1 MAPVLYSTENIA
13 PDIPAPLRNRA
24 DYLFF
29 KKGQLIYQEG
39 STPLGAYFV
48 ENGSIKITKL
58 GSSGKEQILRIVTN
72 GELLC
77 LSDLFSQ
84 SRYGNSAKTL
94 EDSSLLF
101 ISKQDFWEVLK
112 EDERIFRSLLQQLA
126 LNIRK
131 DHEKIVGLAYKPVRG
146 RLAEALLSL
155 DSKFSFNGRKA
166 HQITITRADLAGYVG
181 TVKETVNRLLSEFRS
196 EKLIST
202 QGTRININNP
212 NGLERI
218 SRMYF

>member
-1 MAPVLYSTENIA
+1 M
-13 PDIPAPLRNRA
+13 
-24 DYLFF
+24 
-29 KKGQLIYQEG
+29 IYQEC

-58 GSSGKEQILRIVTN
+58 GSLGKEQILKIATN

-112 EDERIFRSLLQQLA
+112 EDDQIFRSLLQQLA

-131 DHEKIVGLAYKPVRG
+131 GNEKIVELAYKPVRG

-155 DSKFSFNGRKA
+155 DSKFSANGREP
-166 HQITITRADLAGYVG
+166 HQVAITRADLASYIG

-202 QGTRININNP
+202 QGTRIKINDP

-218 SRMYF
+218 SRM

>member
-1 MAPVLYSTENIA
+1 MAPVLNSSENMSLE
-13 PDIPAPLRNRA
+13 IPAPLRARA
-24 DYLFF
+24 DYLYY
-29 KKGQLIYQEG
+29 KKAQLIYQEG

-48 ENGSIKITKL
+48 ESGSIKITKA

-84 SRYGNSAKTL
+84 SRYGNSARTM

-112 EDERIFRSLLQQLA
+112 EDDPIFRSLLQQLA
-126 LNIRK
+126 MNIRK
-131 DHEKIVGLAYKPVRG
+131 SNEKVVDLAYKPVRG
-146 RLAEALLSL
+146 RLAEALLSIE
-155 DSKFSFNGRKA
+155 SKFSINGREPHLIA
-166 HQITITRADLAGYVG
+166 ISRADLAGYVG
-181 TVKETVNRLLSEFRS
+181 TVKETVNRLLSEFRT
-196 EKLIST
+196 ENLITT
-202 QGTRININNP
+202 QGTRIKIHDP

>member
-1 MAPVLYSTENIA
+1 MLSNLYAAEDIA
-13 PDIPAPLRNRA
+13 LEIPQLLRARA
-24 DYLFF
+24 DYLFY

-48 ENGSIKITKL
+48 ENGSVKITKL
-58 GSSGKEQILRIVTN
+58 GSSGKEHILRLVTN

-101 ISKQDFWEVLK
+101 ISKQDFWEVLR
-112 EDERIFRSLLQQLA
+112 EHDHIFRYLLQQLA
-126 LNIRK
+126 LNIK
-131 DHEKIVGLAYKPVRG
+131 KSQDKVVDLAYKPVRG
-146 RLAEALLSL
+146 RLAEALLSIE
-155 DSKFSFNGRKA
+155 SKFTSEGREPN
-166 HQITITRADLAGYVG
+166 QIVMSRSDLAGYVG

-196 EKLIST
+196 ENLINT
-202 QGTRININNP
+202 QGTRIKINDRH
-212 NGLERI
+212 GLERL
-218 SRMYF
+218 SRMYV

>member
-1 MAPVLYSTENIA
+1 MTPVSYSTDNHALE
-13 PDIPAPLRNRA
+13 IPAPLRARA
-24 DYLFF
+24 DYLYY
-29 KKGQLIYQEG
+29 KKAQLIYQEG

-48 ENGSIKITKL
+48 ENGSIKIVKL
-58 GSSGKEQILRIVTN
+58 GSSGKEQILRIATN

-84 SRYGNSAKTL
+84 CRYGNSAKTL

-101 ISKQDFWEVLK
+101 IPKQDFWKVLK
-112 EDERIFRSLLQQLA
+112 EDDQIFRSLLQQLA
-126 LNIRK
+126 QNIRK
-131 DHEKIVGLAYKPVRG
+131 GNEKIVDLAYKPVRG

-155 DSKFSFNGRKA
+155 DSKFNTTSREPFQVA
-166 HQITITRADLAGYVG
+166 MTRADLAGYVG

-202 QGTRININNP
+202 QGTRIKISDP

-218 SRMYF
+218 SRMYD

>member
-1 MAPVLYSTENIA
+1 MAPALYSTESLSLE
-13 PDIPAPLRNRA
+13 IPAPLRARA
-24 DYLFF
+24 DYMYY
-29 KKGQLIYQEG
+29 KKAQLIYQEG

-48 ENGSIKITKL
+48 ENGSIKISKM

-112 EDERIFRSLLQQLA
+112 EDDQIFRNLLQQLA

-131 DHEKIVGLAYKPVRG
+131 GNEKIVDLAYKPVRG

-155 DSKFSFNGRKA
+155 DSKFNTKGREPY
-166 HQITITRADLAGYVG
+166 QIAITRADLASYVG
-181 TVKETVNRLLSEFRS
+181 TVKETINRLLSEFRT
-196 EKLIST
+196 ENLIST
-202 QGTRININNP
+202 QGTRIKIKDP
-212 NGLERI
+212 VGLEKI

>member
-1 MAPVLYSTENIA
+1 MAAVLYSTENKA
-13 PDIPAPLRNRA
+13 PEIPAPLRARA
-24 DYLFF
+24 DYLYY
-29 KKGQLIYQEG
+29 KKTQLIYQEG

-58 GSSGKEQILRIVTN
+58 GSSGKEQILKISTN

-112 EDERIFRSLLQQLA
+112 EDDQIFRSLLQQLA

-131 DHEKIVGLAYKPVRG
+131 GNEKIVELAYKPVRG

-155 DSKFSFNGRKA
+155 NSKFSTNGREPNQVA
-166 HQITITRADLAGYVG
+166 ITRADLASYIG

-202 QGTRININNP
+202 QGTRIKISDP

-218 SRMYF
+218 SRMYI

>member
-1 MAPVLYSTENIA
+1 MAPVSYSTENIA
-13 PDIPAPLRNRA
+13 PEIPAPLRARA
-24 DYLFF
+24 DYLFY
-29 KKGQLIYQEG
+29 KKAQLIYQEG

-84 SRYGNSAKTL
+84 SRYWNSAKAL

-101 ISKQDFWEVLK
+101 ISKKDFWEVLK
-112 EDERIFRSLLQQLA
+112 EDDQIFRNLLQQLA

-131 DHEKIVGLAYKPVRG
+131 GNEKVVDLAYKPVRG

-155 DSKFSFNGRKA
+155 ESKFSIHGREPQQVA
-166 HQITITRADLAGYVG
+166 ISRADLAGYVG

-202 QGTRININNP
+202 QGTRIKISDP

-218 SRMYF
+218 SKMYV

>member
-1 MAPVLYSTENIA
+1 MAAVLYSTENKA
-13 PDIPAPLRNRA
+13 PEIPAPLRARA
-24 DYLFF
+24 DYLYY
-29 KKGQLIYQEG
+29 KKAQLIYQEG

-58 GSSGKEQILRIVTN
+58 GSSGKEQILKIVTN
-72 GELLC
+72 AELLC

-112 EDERIFRSLLQQLA
+112 EDDQIFRSLLQQLA

-131 DHEKIVGLAYKPVRG
+131 GNEKIVELAYKPVRG

-155 DSKFSFNGRKA
+155 NSKFSTNGREPDQVA
-166 HQITITRADLAGYVG
+166 ITRSDLASYIG

-202 QGTRININNP
+202 QGTRIKISDP

-218 SRMYF
+218 SRMYV

>member
-1 MAPVLYSTENIA
+1 MAPVLYPTENMA
-13 PDIPAPLRNRA
+13 LEIPAPLRARA
-24 DYLFF
+24 DYLYY

-48 ENGSIKITKL
+48 ENGSIKVSKL
-58 GSSGKEQILRIVTN
+58 GSSGKEQILKIVTN

-77 LSDLFSQ
+77 LSDLFSK

-101 ISKQDFWEVLK
+101 IPKQDFWEVLK
-112 EDERIFRSLLQQLA
+112 EDDHIFRSLLQQLA

-131 DHEKIVGLAYKPVRG
+131 GHEKTVDLAYKPVRG
-146 RLAEALLSL
+146 RLAEALLNL
-155 DSKFSFNGRKA
+155 DSKFNITGREP
-166 HQITITRADLAGYVG
+166 HQVALTRSDLAGYVG
-181 TVKETVNRLLSEFRS
+181 TVKETVNRLLSEFRA

-202 QGTRININNP
+202 QGTRIKINDP

-218 SRMYF
+218 SRMYV

>member
-1 MAPVLYSTENIA
+1 MPPVLYSTENLV
-13 PDIPAPLRNRA
+13 PDIPAAFRTRA
-24 DYLFF
+24 DYLFY
-29 KKGQLIYQEG
+29 KKSQLIYQEG

-48 ENGSIKITKL
+48 ESGSIKITKL

-84 SRYGNSAKTL
+84 SRYGNSAITL

-101 ISKQDFWEVLK
+101 ISKQDFWTILK

-131 DHEKIVGLAYKPVRG
+131 VHEKVVALAYKPVRG

-155 DSKFSFNGRKA
+155 DSKFSSNGKEP
-166 HQITITRADLAGYVG
+166 HQLTMTRADLAGYVG

-202 QGTRININNP
+202 QGTRIKISDP
-212 NGLERI
+212 KGLERI
-218 SRMYF
+218 SRMYI

>member
-13 PDIPAPLRNRA
+13 LEIPAPLRVRA
-24 DYLFF
+24 DYLYY
-29 KKGQLIYQEG
+29 KKAQLIYQEG

-58 GSSGKEQILRIVTN
+58 GSLGKEQILKIATN

-112 EDERIFRSLLQQLA
+112 EDDQIFRSLLQQLA

-131 DHEKIVGLAYKPVRG
+131 GNEKIVELAYKPVRG

-155 DSKFSFNGRKA
+155 DSKFSANGREP
-166 HQITITRADLAGYVG
+166 HQVAITRADLASYIG

-202 QGTRININNP
+202 QGTRIKINDP

-218 SRMYF
+218 SRM